1 MCDVLP
7 RFCRTRTTRDVRA
20 HPADVNAEPKSERAA
35 RLSPT
40 VRSTI
45 PMIDGAYGV
54 HASAV
59 AGCGQGPASYRSP
72 PFPSGPTSPSA
83 PCGTPL
89 VAENASEDDSL
100 CLVSNDSRHGDA
112 VTPAMARRNDAV
124 RDVAIAPYAQARERK
139 GWPVGVAAEALASE
153 HARASHGSSR
163 RPVGD
168 ARRARGGAVPRMSRR
183 ASSRQPGQSIRPAA
197 H

>member
-7 RFCRTRTTRDVRA
+7 RFCRTHTTRDVRA
-20 HPADVNAEPKSERAA
+20 HPDRCERGAEKRKGRSA
-35 RLSPT
+35 LPT
-40 VRSTI
+40 VRATI

-54 HASAV
+54 HTSAV

-72 PFPSGPTSPSA
+72 PFPSRPTSPSA

-124 RDVAIAPYAQARERK
+124 RDVAVAPYAQARERK

-153 HARASHGSSR
+153 HAQASHGSSR
-163 RPVGD
+163 RPVDD